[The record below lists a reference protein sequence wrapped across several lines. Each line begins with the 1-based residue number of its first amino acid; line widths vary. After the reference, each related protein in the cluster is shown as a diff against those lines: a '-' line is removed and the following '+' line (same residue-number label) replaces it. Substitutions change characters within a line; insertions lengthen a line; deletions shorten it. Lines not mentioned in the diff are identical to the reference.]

1 MVKNLAPPP
10 MPTSCRLPPSFPGVS
25 TSIISKRTEK
35 FSSLYSRPS
44 DIKVR
49 VTDNQ
54 TPKKEFVCVGWGT
67 ANLKASELAA
77 SLIVTSSA
85 IDKKL
90 EIYKNLEI
98 T

>member
-25 TSIISKRTEK
+25 TSTISKRTEK
-35 FSSLYSRPS
+35 YSSLYLQPS

-54 TPKKEFVCVGWGT
+54 PKEFVCVGWGT
-67 ANLKASELAA
+67 ANLNTSELAA
-77 SLIVTSSA
+77 SLKSK
-85 IDKKL
+85 KKL
-90 EIYKNLEI
+90 TLVN
-98 T
+98 